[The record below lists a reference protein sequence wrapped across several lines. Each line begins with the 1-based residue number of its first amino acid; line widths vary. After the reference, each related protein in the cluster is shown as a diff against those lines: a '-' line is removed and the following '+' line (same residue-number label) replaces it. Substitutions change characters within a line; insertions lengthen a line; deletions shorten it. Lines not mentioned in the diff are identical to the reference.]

1 MLNHREYFG
10 ICLLIC
16 CVVFATTVW
25 SEQPKNTVKNI
36 NPSPE
41 ILGAMIPEIQQQF
54 MDGLAEYAAKYQAST
69 NAVQK
74 FLLRQKRQQFLAEQ
88 LKDRVL
94 TKWIGRIRTLHTTGI
109 GKAYLEIEL
118 AMVPPENATENKIA
132 PEFRVTMETWN
143 NTHTDLDYDTLIL
156 PGTSLHSW
164 LANFNEGQWVFFS
177 GNSFAGDEDYLKEAS
192 PTETEA
198 MLSPQFILKFEL
210 LDSVDF
216 PESDLQLIE
225 SLPKPETPVTE
236 KLSILFRP
244 ELTIRFYQDYRL
256 SNYDWNYQS
265 YIERWSQLV
274 YYHWRN
280 HPPSDYL
287 SGSKPEGG
295 EVFVQ
300 ATVERSG
307 IVSSYQVN
315 SRGEISDIM
324 REAAKEA
331 TILVPLPPLP
341 EAFPDKELK
350 VEFRFDHPPMHHLA
364 ESNAKPQEGV
374 SEETDSEEMKTE
386 EGQEEQP
393 EISAE
398 VVESQA
404 ETDDGSDVPFNKHPR
419 FRKLIAEKN
428 ELKKLAGQFQG
439 DSDQVKEVSLLQDN
453 NSVEGNDSLS
463 KMGKKLIK
471 RHRTTS
477 KMAKKLIKKLR
488 LVFSRS
494 SFHEELRQ
502 EFSSHFRPHQRFDP
516 SLELKIELSIDR
528 FGKVV
533 EQKLT
538 QPGKSVKFQI
548 AVLNGLSKARFG
560 ELPKYLRSEAPYSV
574 RLRVIP

>member
-16 CVVFATTVW
+16 CVVFATAVW

-41 ILGAMIPEIQQQF
+41 ILGAMMPEIQQQF
-54 MDGLAEYAAKYQAST
+54 MNGLAEYAAKYHASP

-94 TKWIGRIRTLHTTGI
+94 TKWIGRIRTLHTTGN

-118 AMVPPENATENKIA
+118 AMVPPENATENKTA
-132 PEFRVTMETWN
+132 PEFRVTMGTWN
-143 NTHTDLDYDTLIL
+143 NASTDFDYDTLIL

-164 LANFNEGQWVFFS
+164 MANFNEGQWVFFS

-236 KLSILFRP
+236 KLSKLFRP

-280 HPPSDYL
+280 HPPQDYL

-295 EVFVQ
+295 EVFVM

-331 TILVPLPPLP
+331 TLLVPLPPLP
-341 EAFPDKELK
+341 EAFPDEELK

-364 ESNAKPQEGV
+364 ESN
-374 SEETDSEEMKTE
+374 T
-386 EGQEEQP
+386 
-393 EISAE
+393 
-398 VVESQA
+398 
-404 ETDDGSDVPFNKHPR
+404 N
-419 FRKLIAEKN
+419 
-428 ELKKLAGQFQG
+428 
-439 DSDQVKEVSLLQDN
+439 QVKEVPLLQDN
-453 NSVEGNDSLS
+453 NSVDGNDSLS
-463 KMGKKLIK
+463 IMAKKLIK
-471 RHRTTS
+471 KHLITS
-477 KMAKKLIKKLR
+477 KMAKKLIKKLS
-488 LVFSRS
+488 LELSRS

-502 EFSSHFRPHQRFDP
+502 EISSHFRPHQRFDP

-538 QPGKSVKFQI
+538 QPGKSVKFQL
-548 AVLNGLSKARFG
+548 AVLNGLSQARFG
-560 ELPKYLRSEAPYSV
+560 RLPKSLLSEAPYGV

>member
-1 MLNHREYFG
+1 MLDHREFFG

-16 CVVFATTVW
+16 SVVFATTVW

-54 MDGLAEYAAKYQAST
+54 MNGLAEYAAKYQASP

-88 LKDRVL
+88 LNGRVL
-94 TKWIGRIRTLHTTGI
+94 TKWIGRIHTLLTTGN

-118 AMVPPENATENKIA
+118 AMVPPENATENKTT
-132 PEFRVTMETWN
+132 PEFRVSMGTWN
-143 NTHTDLDYDTLIL
+143 NASTDFDYDTLIL

-177 GNSFAGDEDYLKEAS
+177 GHSFAGDEDYLKEAS

-236 KLSILFRP
+236 KLSTLFRP

-280 HPPSDYL
+280 HPPQDYL

-300 ATVERSG
+300 ATVEKSG

-315 SRGEISDIM
+315 SMGEISDIM

-331 TILVPLPPLP
+331 TLLVPLPPLP
-341 EAFPDKELK
+341 EGFPDEELK

-364 ESNAKPQEGV
+364 QSN
-374 SEETDSEEMKTE
+374 T
-386 EGQEEQP
+386 
-393 EISAE
+393 I
-398 VVESQA
+398 
-404 ETDDGSDVPFNKHPR
+404 
-419 FRKLIAEKN
+419 
-428 ELKKLAGQFQG
+428 
-439 DSDQVKEVSLLQDN
+439 QVKEVSLLQDN
-453 NSVEGNDSLS
+453 NSVEGDASLS
-463 KMGKKLIK
+463 KMAKKLMK
-471 RHRTTS
+471 RHRITS

-488 LVFSRS
+488 LELGRS

-502 EFSSHFRPHQRFDP
+502 EFSSHFRPHQQFDP

-538 QPGKSVKFQI
+538 QSGKSVKFQL
-548 AVLNGLSKARFG
+548 AVLNGLSLARFG
-560 ELPKYLRSEAPYSV
+560 DLPKSLRSEAPYGV

>member
-16 CVVFATTVW
+16 CVVFATAVW

-54 MDGLAEYAAKYQAST
+54 MNGLAEYAAKYQASP

-94 TKWIGRIRTLHTTGI
+94 TKWIGRIRTLHTTGN

-118 AMVPPENATENKIA
+118 AMVPPENATENKTA
-132 PEFRVTMETWN
+132 PEFRVTMGTWN
-143 NTHTDLDYDTLIL
+143 NAYTDLDYDTLIL

-225 SLPKPETPVTE
+225 SLPKPETPVTDTIAKSQDLPVSKSKISKSKSSNFSKTK

-280 HPPSDYL
+280 HPP
-287 SGSKPEGG
+287 
-295 EVFVQ
+295 
-300 ATVERSG
+300 
-307 IVSSYQVN
+307 
-315 SRGEISDIM
+315 
-324 REAAKEA
+324 
-331 TILVPLPPLP
+331 
-341 EAFPDKELK
+341 
-350 VEFRFDHPPMHHLA
+350 
-364 ESNAKPQEGV
+364 
-374 SEETDSEEMKTE
+374 
-386 EGQEEQP
+386 
-393 EISAE
+393 
-398 VVESQA
+398 
-404 ETDDGSDVPFNKHPR
+404 
-419 FRKLIAEKN
+419 
-428 ELKKLAGQFQG
+428 
-439 DSDQVKEVSLLQDN
+439 
-453 NSVEGNDSLS
+453 
-463 KMGKKLIK
+463 
-471 RHRTTS
+471 
-477 KMAKKLIKKLR
+477 
-488 LVFSRS
+488 
-494 SFHEELRQ
+494 
-502 EFSSHFRPHQRFDP
+502 
-516 SLELKIELSIDR
+516 
-528 FGKVV
+528 
-533 EQKLT
+533 
-538 QPGKSVKFQI
+538 
-548 AVLNGLSKARFG
+548 
-560 ELPKYLRSEAPYSV
+560 
-574 RLRVIP
+574 

>member
-16 CVVFATTVW
+16 CVVFATAVW

-54 MDGLAEYAAKYQAST
+54 MNGLAEYAAKYQAST

-88 LKDRVL
+88 LNGRVL
-94 TKWIGRIRTLHTTGI
+94 TKWIGRIRTLLTTGN

-118 AMVPPENATENKIA
+118 AMVPPENATENKTA
-132 PEFRVTMETWN
+132 PEFRVTMGTWN
-143 NTHTDLDYDTLIL
+143 NASTDFDYDTLIL

-177 GNSFAGDEDYLKEAS
+177 GHSFAGDEDYLKEAS

-236 KLSILFRP
+236 KLSKLFRP

-280 HPPSDYL
+280 HPPQDYL

-300 ATVERSG
+300 ATVEKSG

-331 TILVPLPPLP
+331 TLLVPLPPLP
-341 EAFPDKELK
+341 ETFPDEELK
-350 VEFRFDHPPMHHLA
+350 VEFRFEHPPMHHLA
-364 ESNAKPQEGV
+364 ESN
-374 SEETDSEEMKTE
+374 T
-386 EGQEEQP
+386 
-393 EISAE
+393 
-398 VVESQA
+398 
-404 ETDDGSDVPFNKHPR
+404 N
-419 FRKLIAEKN
+419 
-428 ELKKLAGQFQG
+428 
-439 DSDQVKEVSLLQDN
+439 QVKEVSLLQDN

-488 LVFSRS
+488 LEFSRS

-528 FGKVV
+528 LGKVV

-538 QPGKSVKFQI
+538 QPGKSVKFQL
-548 AVLNGLSKARFG
+548 AVLNGLSQARFG
-560 ELPKYLRSEAPYSV
+560 DLPKSLRSEAPYGV